1 MKKVVVGKIESKK
14 FKDYMPMFQFIVLRT
29 PPLVLIYKI

>member
-1 MKKVVVGKIESKK
+1 MVKVCVLEIDSKK

-29 PPLVLIYKI
+29 LPLVLIYKI